1 MYINAV
7 ILITITAFTS
17 CHCSWLYV
25 QPFTYQE
32 TRPRLQLSATVLQT
46 ATHLQRNSLATIV
59 CYYLRPRTKQ
69 WSIKQQEVKP
79 QGTQCWNLRK
89 QYAYIIVRRTVAIM
103 TSQKRWLLCV
113 SVAGGARGR
122 GGQLIP
128 AGGISYQ
135 EAKKGVVVERTFYRL
150 LEAGNHPLH
159 AMYRVSSD
167 LETVINFLIVIFE
180 VNRFQDRTS
189 QSPVRIKGSPTAA
202 DILHTVD
209 QLH

>member
-1 MYINAV
+1 M
-7 ILITITAFTS
+7 
-17 CHCSWLYV
+17 
-25 QPFTYQE
+25 
-32 TRPRLQLSATVLQT
+32 
-46 ATHLQRNSLATIV
+46 
-59 CYYLRPRTKQ
+59 
-69 WSIKQQEVKP
+69 
-79 QGTQCWNLRK
+79 
-89 QYAYIIVRRTVAIM
+89 
-103 TSQKRWLLCV
+103 

-128 AGGISYQ
+128 AGGISHQ

-167 LETVINFLIVIFE
+167 LETVINFLIMVFE

-202 DILHTVD
+202 DILHTVG